1 VDAIKF
7 RAKITNPNHLSYGE
21 IVEVEWLDLKNKRIT
36 FNGVA
41 TALGFGIVEQ
51 ANDGEFKLLQYSGHN
66 DLDDNEIYAGHIV
79 RIYDDE
85 ENDDGW
91 NEEVIFHQ
99 GAFCA
104 GDENFIGNV
113 HFRSRIIGD
122 VFKDKKLL
130 SN

>member
-1 VDAIKF
+1 MNAIKF
-7 RAKITNPNHLSYGE
+7 RAKITNPNHISYGE
-21 IVEVEWLDLKNKRIT
+21 IVDVEWIDIKNKRIT
-36 FNGVA
+36 FNGIA
-41 TALGFGIVEQ
+41 TGLGFNTVEQ
-51 ANDGEFKLLQYSGHN
+51 AIEGEYKLLQYTGYN
-66 DLDDNEIYAGHIV
+66 DLDGNEIYAGQII

-85 ENDDGW
+85 PNDDGW

-122 VFKDKKLL
+122 IFSDKNLL